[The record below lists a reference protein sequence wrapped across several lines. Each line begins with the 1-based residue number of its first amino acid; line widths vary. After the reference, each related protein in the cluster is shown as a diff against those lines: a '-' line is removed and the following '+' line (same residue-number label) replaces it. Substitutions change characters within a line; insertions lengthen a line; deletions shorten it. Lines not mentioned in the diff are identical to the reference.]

1 MLKRDSKGRFLPKS
15 KGLGDDIQKVFKAT
29 GIEKVAKAILGDD
42 CGCDERIAT
51 LNRMFP
57 RDQQIKRCFTDE
69 EAIQYQEFIDT
80 RVENK
85 WTAQQVMLL
94 FALYKGIYGKS
105 YKMKN
110 ICTSCSGTAKLLL
123 KMQVELDNA
132 FKK

>member
-42 CGCDERIAT
+42 CGCDDRIAT

-69 EAIQYQEFIDT
+69 EAVKYQEFIDT
-80 RVENK
+80 RIENK
-85 WTAQQVMLL
+85 WNAQQVMML
-94 FALYKGIYGKS
+94 FALYKDIYGKT
-105 YKMKN
+105 YRTKN
-110 ICTSCSGTAKLLL
+110 ICTTCSGTAKLLQ
-123 KMQVELDNA
+123 KMQTELDNA
-132 FKK
+132 FLK